1 MTNQVIQETVGD
13 LFVRRMDDLEI
24 STVAAAEAL
33 SFSTTNVI
41 SMIRSGRM
49 RLPINRAILA
59 SKLLKVDPV
68 YMLRLLAAEMK
79 EGSDDDRLLEVVSI
93 ATGQEPLTEGEW
105 EMVKLY
111 RKYTHN
117 RDILLSKDFEQ
128 EFGLIEMA
136 LEEVQGKV
144 ASNIAGY
151 AERKRRIRRGPKPG
165 FIRKRRTV
173 NLTGDEESQDESV
186 QARPLLSDVDRE
198 AEELRELAALKN
210 KNAS

>member
-1 MTNQVIQETVGD
+1 
-13 LFVRRMDDLEI
+13 
-24 STVAAAEAL
+24 
-33 SFSTTNVI
+33 
-41 SMIRSGRM
+41 
-49 RLPINRAILA
+49 
-59 SKLLKVDPV
+59 
-68 YMLRLLAAEMK
+68 MK

-144 ASNIAGY
+144 ETNISGY
-151 AERKRRIRRGPKPG
+151 AERKRRVRRGPKPG

-173 NLTGDEESQDESV
+173 SLTGEDEQQEEAVQAESQ
-186 QARPLLSDVDRE
+186 LSDAERE
-198 AEELRELAALKN
+198 AEELRQLAALKN
-210 KNAS
+210 KNAN